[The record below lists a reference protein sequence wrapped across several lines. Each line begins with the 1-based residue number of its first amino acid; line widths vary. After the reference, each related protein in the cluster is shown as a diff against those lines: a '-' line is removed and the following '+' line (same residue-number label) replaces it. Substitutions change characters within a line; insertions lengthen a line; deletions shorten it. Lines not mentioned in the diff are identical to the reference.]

1 MSPLSIVKKT
11 LNRIN
16 ERNKENNN
24 PMKKISFC
32 IILVKEKKFFTFH
45 GTDCFQFGLGFL
57 SCVPCDNDSKNIF
70 NKGYNNMS
78 FLKLK

>member
-32 IILVKEKKFFTFH
+32 IILVKEKN
-45 GTDCFQFGLGFL
+45 FL
-57 SCVPCDNDSKNIF
+57 PFMELIASSLVWNFYPV
-70 NKGYNNMS
+70 
-78 FLKLK
+78 